1 MLHAQPKPSVP
12 VSNREIGFLRFNER
26 VLELAEDPLVP
37 LLERLR
43 FLCISTSNLDEFF
56 EIRVAGLRQKIEGGL
71 ESAGVDGLSPL
82 QELSLINTHVCLLY
96 TSPSPRDATLSR
108 MPSSA

>member
-1 MLHAQPKPSVP
+1 MLLHPLPSPRVP

-26 VLELAEDPLVP
+26 VLELANDPLVP

-56 EIRVAGLRQKIEGGL
+56 EIRVAGLRQRIAGGL
-71 ESAGVDGLSPL
+71 ESAGVDGLSP
-82 QELSLINTHVCLLY
+82 CLLY